1 MQVHRGRGEREAD
14 GAVGGGW
21 LTQVGHH
28 PAIIESGPRN
38 HLRATHGKHASVRSC
53 TFASARRMGNCR
65 VAVGGT
71 AGAGSPCPVS
81 GTRRHRSRPGVRRRS
96 SRAPHP
102 RGPSSAGP
110 PSLHRKHG
118 KVCALGRPP
127 LAAFSPIVTS
137 ELRFACHNF
146 LINAPPHPLLPT
158 PLAVRLRAPTASF
171 CKWGETDI
179 RMSKSEMNMKMLLLV
194 QNFTESKLVSQF
206 VRGRL
211 CHQESG
217 RKFYR
222 HACPSWRGYLVHSVE
237 MSLTQVFI
245 PSLVATQAKLSGGR
259 RAAHARLGIDSPML
273 ARKFTRT
280 PPRLMPKP

>member
-71 AGAGSPCPVS
+71 AGAGSPC
-81 GTRRHRSRPGVRRRS
+81 
-96 SRAPHP
+96 PHP

-217 RKFYR
+217 VASLPSRMSIVERLSRSLGGNVTDTGIYTISCR
-222 HACPSWRGYLVHSVE
+222 HAGKTEWR
-237 MSLTQVFI
+237 
-245 PSLVATQAKLSGGR
+245 QARS
-259 RAAHARLGIDSPML
+259 
-273 ARKFTRT
+273 TRT
-280 PPRLMPKP
+280 TRH